1 MDKLE
6 VAKAKLLR
14 GNIIS
19 KLYDFYGDDITV
31 ATLKQVMSYGGYNS
45 DKDIKRAIY
54 YLTGPSK
61 RYIKLVYNK
70 YNYMDSLIWLTPEG
84 VNLAEGDLEDIG
96 VELDE

>member
-31 ATLKQVMSYGGYNS
+31 STLKQVMSYGGYNS

-54 YLTGPSK
+54 YLTGPRK

-70 YNYMDSLIWLTPEG
+70 DNYMDSLIWLTPEG